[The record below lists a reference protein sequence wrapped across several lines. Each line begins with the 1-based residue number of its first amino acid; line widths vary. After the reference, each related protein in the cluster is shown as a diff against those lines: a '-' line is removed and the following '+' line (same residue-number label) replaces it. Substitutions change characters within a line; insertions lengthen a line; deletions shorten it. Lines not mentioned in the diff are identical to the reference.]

1 MGSLRQALPGGD
13 RGFELDLKR
22 AWRLLIA
29 LPLAFALAAAL
40 TSTGG
45 GPVPRT
51 ASAHSPQGA
60 GALAGL
66 PPAVHASISA
76 ALGRDDAR
84 YQATRA
90 SDGAVTAANPRHGL
104 DATFRSQGVHI
115 TTGAGSLALSLRSAG
130 RGSELRR
137 VAPASPA
144 ARTNRIEYH
153 RGPLVEWYVNDPR
166 ASSRDSPSRAPRL
179 HARARP

>member
-22 AWRLLIA
+22 AWRILIA

-84 YQATRA
+84 YQATRVGRRRHGGEPTTWTRRHVQVA
-90 SDGAVTAANPRHGL
+90 GSPHHDRGRVAGAVP
-104 DATFRSQGVHI
+104 
-115 TTGAGSLALSLRSAG
+115 SLR
-130 RGSELRR
+130 GS
-137 VAPASPA
+137 
-144 ARTNRIEYH
+144 
-153 RGPLVEWYVNDPR
+153 
-166 ASSRDSPSRAPRL
+166 RL
-179 HARARP
+179 